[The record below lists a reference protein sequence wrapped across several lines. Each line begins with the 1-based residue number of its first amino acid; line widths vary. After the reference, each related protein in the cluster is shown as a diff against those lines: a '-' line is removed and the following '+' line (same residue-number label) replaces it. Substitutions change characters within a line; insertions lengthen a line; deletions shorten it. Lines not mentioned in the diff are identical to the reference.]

1 MTRHDG
7 YDWIKHV
14 ENVLFES
21 KKPSKYVQLLSKCFI
36 ASILEVV
43 IVFHLFLRTS
53 QKFKETSLDITKN
66 VCNIFA
72 KTSLVLKESEGA
84 NNKCH

>member
-1 MTRHDG
+1 M
-7 YDWIKHV
+7 
-14 ENVLFES
+14 
-21 KKPSKYVQLLSKCFI
+21 
-36 ASILEVV
+36 
-43 IVFHLFLRTS
+43 FHLFLRTS